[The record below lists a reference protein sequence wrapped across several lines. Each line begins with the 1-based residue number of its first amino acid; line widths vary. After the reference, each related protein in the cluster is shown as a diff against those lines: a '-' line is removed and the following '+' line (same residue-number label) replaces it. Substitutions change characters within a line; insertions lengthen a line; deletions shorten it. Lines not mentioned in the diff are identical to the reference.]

1 MNKIHNLW
9 PTPIYQSLI
18 SVNKKDLEYVKN
30 LDYIR
35 MNSNHGYITKNKYVL
50 SDINLLSLKNNIE
63 NHLKIY
69 VYETLNVKK
78 NIQFYFLNSWVNNH
92 KPKDYSEIHNHSGS
106 LISGVYYFNIEP
118 KIGNISFHQNLNYSN
133 VFHSNISF
141 PYEKFDN
148 INARFYSL
156 GLSEGTILFFPSH
169 IEHNVEQNLSN
180 SNRYSLAFN
189 IFAKG
194 EFKIDEDFTLC
205 LN

>member
-9 PTPIYQSLI
+9 PTPIYQSSI
-18 SVNKKDLEYVKN
+18 PVNKKDLEYVKN
-30 LDYIR
+30 LDYVR

-169 IEHNVEQNLSN
+169 I
-180 SNRYSLAFN
+180 
-189 IFAKG
+189 
-194 EFKIDEDFTLC
+194 
-205 LN
+205 